1 MHTLP
6 RRASLLLAA
15 CGLLACGEAVGPEHT
30 SKVSVPAPAFLE
42 LSPEQ
47 EALIARPVSPEAV
60 AGRVATRQ
68 DLEEVR
74 GWFAPGELETL
85 LATANRRAAA
95 RGDDT
100 LPHCIPLCGHP
111 APGR

>member
-1 MHTLP
+1 MRTIH
-6 RRASLLLAA
+6 RRVPLLIAV
-15 CGLLACGEAVGPEHT
+15 CGLLACGETVGPGVH
-30 SKVSVPAPAFLE
+30 SRGSVPAPEFLE

-47 EALIARPVSPEAV
+47 QALIARPVSPEAA

-74 GWFAPGELETL
+74 EWFAPGELEAL
-85 LATANRRAAA
+85 LVTTNRRAAA
-95 RGDDT
+95 RGEDT

>member
-1 MHTLP
+1 MRIL
-6 RRASLLLAA
+6 RGRAPLLLAT
-15 CGLLACGEAVGPEHT
+15 CGLLACGEAVGPERT
-30 SKVSVPAPAFLE
+30 SRASVPVPAFLE

-47 EALIARPVSPEAV
+47 QALIAQPVSAEAA

-68 DLEEVR
+68 DLEDVR
-74 GWFAPGELETL
+74 GWFAPGELEAL

-111 APGR
+111 APQR